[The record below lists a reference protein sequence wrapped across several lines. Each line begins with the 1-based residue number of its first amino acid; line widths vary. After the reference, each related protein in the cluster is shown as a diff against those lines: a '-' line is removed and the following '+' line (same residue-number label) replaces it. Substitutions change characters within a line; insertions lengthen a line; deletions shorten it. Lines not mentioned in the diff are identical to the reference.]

1 VKAEVATVSG
11 YLEAAAKRIAGALQ
25 LEKREARLEAQV
37 LASRALNVNR
47 AWLIAHDQDV
57 LTPVQAEA
65 VEFLV
70 ARRAQGEPVA
80 YILGEKEFYGRMFKV
95 TQDVLIPRP
104 ETELLVEAAL
114 ENLPK
119 DRPAQ
124 VLDLGTGSG
133 CIAVTLALERPD
145 CKVTAVDMSH
155 AALAIAA
162 ANANRLG
169 AEIEFLF
176 SDWLS
181 TLHGRK
187 FDLIVSNPPY
197 VEEDYTLLSQS
208 DLAHEP
214 RHALTSG
221 ADGMDDISRIVAA
234 ASGSLLPGGTLL
246 LEHGWTQGEKVR
258 DLLGRYGFITIRTL
272 SDYAGLPRCSLGS
285 KPDPNR
291 PCTQEP
297 QPETVKPAS
306 DPEA

>member
-1 VKAEVATVSG
+1 VKAEVGTVAAC
-11 YLEAAAKRIAGALQ
+11 LEAATKRIAGALQ
-25 LEKREARLEAQV
+25 LKKREARLEAQV

-57 LTPVQAEA
+57 LTPTQADA
-65 VEFLV
+65 VETLI
-70 ARRAQGEPVA
+70 ARRVQGEPVA
-80 YILGEKEFYGRMFKV
+80 YILGEKEFYGRLFTV
-95 TQDVLIPRP
+95 TPDVLIPRP

-119 DRPAQ
+119 DRQAQ
-124 VLDLGTGSG
+124 ILDLGTGSG
-133 CIAVTLALERPD
+133 CIAVTLALQRPD
-145 CKVTAVDMSH
+145 CKVTAVDKSH

-162 ANANRLG
+162 ENATRLG
-169 AEIEFLF
+169 AEVEFLI

-181 TLHGRK
+181 ALHGRK

-197 VEEDYTLLSQS
+197 VEEEYTLLSQS

-234 ASGSLLPGGTLL
+234 ASGSLLPGGMFL

-258 DLLGRYGFITIRTL
+258 DLLGRYGFIAIHTL
-272 SDYAGLPRCSLGS
+272 LDYAGLPRCSLGS
-285 KPDPNR
+285 QPDPNR
-291 PCTQEP
+291 SCTQEP
-297 QPETVKPAS
+297 QPETVKLANA
-306 DPEA
+306 PEA